1 MKRVVDLAWV
11 FFWIS
16 TVTLGGGMAMLP
28 LIDREFVEK
37 RKYLTK
43 QEMVDIVAVMQ
54 SLPGLIAVNMAVL
67 IGYRVKGVMGALVA
81 AFASV
86 LSPFVI
92 IAAIA
97 SGLSSLSD
105 SPTLDHIFLGVRAG
119 CAALILMSLVKLVQ
133 TVMDGPLAWSLGVIA
148 FVASG
153 VIGIDI
159 TFVILFGFLVGV
171 GHIAICAGA
180 RRPRPE
186 NGRDGG
192 AGARRPRPEDER
204 DGGAGASRPRKEV
217 QG

>member
-1 MKRVVDLAWV
+1 MKKLVDLAWI

-28 LIDREFVEK
+28 LMDREFVEK
-37 RKYLTK
+37 RKYLTE

-67 IGYRVKGVMGALVA
+67 IGYRVKGLAGALVA

-86 LSPFVI
+86 LSPFVA
-92 IAAIA
+92 IAVIA

-105 SPTLDHIFLGVRAG
+105 SPTFDHIFLGVRAG

-133 TVMDGPLAWSLGVIA
+133 KVMDGPLAWSLGVIA
-148 FVASG
+148 FVAAVVLG
-153 VIGIDI
+153 VDI
-159 TFVILFGFLVGV
+159 TYVILFGFLVGV
-171 GHIAICAGA
+171 GHIVICAGA

-186 NGRDGG
+186 G
-192 AGARRPRPEDER
+192 EC

>member
-1 MKRVVDLAWV
+1 MKKLADLAWV
-11 FFWIS
+11 FFCIS

-28 LIDREFVEK
+28 LMDREFVEK
-37 RKYLTK
+37 RKYLTE

-67 IGYRVKGVMGALVA
+67 IGYRVKGAAGALVA

-86 LSPFVI
+86 LSPFAI
-92 IAAIA
+92 IAIIAVIA

-119 CAALILMSLVKLVQ
+119 CAALILMSLAKLVRK
-133 TVMDGPLAWSLGVIA
+133 VMDGPLAWSLGVVA
-148 FVASG
+148 FVASV

-159 TFVILFGFLVGV
+159 TYVILFGFLVGV
-171 GHIAICAGA
+171 GHILICAGS

-186 NGRDGG
+186 E
-192 AGARRPRPEDER
+192 AGDS
-204 DGGAGASRPRKEV
+204 GAGASRPREEGQK
-217 QG
+217 

>member
-1 MKRVVDLAWV
+1 MKKLVDLAWV

-28 LIDREFVEK
+28 LMDREFVEK
-37 RKYLTK
+37 RKYLTE

-67 IGYRVKGVMGALVA
+67 IGYRVKGVAGALVA

-97 SGLSSLSD
+97 SGLPSLSD
-105 SPTLDHIFLGVRAG
+105 SPTFDHIFLGVRAG

-133 TVMDGPLAWSLGVIA
+133 KVMDGPLAWSLGVIA
-148 FVASG
+148 FVAS
-153 VIGIDI
+153 VVLGIDI
-159 TFVILFGFLVGV
+159 TYIILFGFLVGC
-171 GHIAICAGA
+171 GHIAIC
-180 RRPRPE
+180 RWK
-186 NGRDGG
+186 GR
-192 AGARRPRPEDER
+192 
-204 DGGAGASRPRKEV
+204 SK
-217 QG
+217 